1 LKTRSTLG
9 LNKVYKYLF
18 KRLASMRV
26 DDLQR
31 NNDSNTDPYNND
43 DSIGDANIPEAEEK
57 IEILC
62 NGNYLKPS
70 L

>member
-1 LKTRSTLG
+1 
-9 LNKVYKYLF
+9 
-18 KRLASMRV
+18 MRV

-31 NNDSNTDPYNND
+31 NNDYIN
-43 DSIGDANIPEAEEK
+43 GDTNVPEAEEK

-70 L
+70 LQLNEVKDLYW

>member
-1 LKTRSTLG
+1 
-9 LNKVYKYLF
+9 
-18 KRLASMRV
+18 MRV

-31 NNDSNTDPYNND
+31 NNDFNNDPYFID
-43 DSIGDANIPEAEEK
+43 DSIFRDANIPEAEEK

>member
-1 LKTRSTLG
+1 
-9 LNKVYKYLF
+9 
-18 KRLASMRV
+18 MRV

-31 NNDSNTDPYNND
+31 NNDYINDPFFND
-43 DSIGDANIPEAEEK
+43 DSIFGDTNVPEAEEK

-70 L
+70 LQLNEVKDLYW